1 MKNNNIILL
10 NAIKEKPFIAIG
22 LAIAMFFI
30 IPVIQNFNTSL
41 AFEIWFRD
49 LYQKP
54 INSILYIV
62 FSILFG
68 IFISLY
74 LYSRNKCIKC
84 DLKPTHSTSGF
95 VGSFL
100 GFILGVCPACFSF
113 IGFLL
118 PLSTSIFLTTYTPFF
133 TLLSI
138 AIIIFSINKLGG
150 FKKTNANIFK
160 KMSRL
165 KEDHS

>member
-1 MKNNNIILL
+1 MKNSIMLL

-22 LAIAMFFI
+22 LAIAIFFI
-30 IPVIQNFNTSL
+30 TPIVQSFSTPL

-54 INSILYIV
+54 LNSILYIV

-68 IFISLY
+68 IFISMY

-84 DLKPTHSTSGF
+84 DLKKTYHSTSGF
-95 VGSFL
+95 IGSFL
-100 GFILGVCPACFSF
+100 GFMLGICPACFSF
-113 IGFLL
+113 VGFLL

-150 FKKTNANIFK
+150 FKKVNSNIFMK
-160 KMSRL
+160 N
-165 KEDHS
+165 D

>member
-1 MKNNNIILL
+1 MKNNITLL

-22 LAIAMFFI
+22 LAITMFFI
-30 IPVIQNFNTSL
+30 TPIVQSFNTSL

-54 INSILYIV
+54 LNSILYIV

-68 IFISLY
+68 MFISMY
-74 LYSRNKCIKC
+74 LYSRRNSCTSC
-84 DLKPTHSTSGF
+84 DLKTTTRYTSGF
-95 VGSFL
+95 IGSVL
-100 GFILGVCPACFSF
+100 GFMLGVCPACFSF
-113 IGFLL
+113 VGFLL
-118 PLSTSIFLTTYTPFF
+118 PLSTSIFLATYTPLF

-150 FKKTNANIFK
+150 FKKTNSNLFMK
-160 KMSRL
+160 NN
-165 KEDHS
+165 

>member
-1 MKNNNIILL
+1 MKNNIIVL

-22 LAIAMFFI
+22 LAITMFFI
-30 IPVIQNFNTSL
+30 TPIVQSFSTSL

-54 INSILYIV
+54 LNSILYII
-62 FSILFG
+62 FSMLFG
-68 IFISLY
+68 IFILMY
-74 LYSRNKCIKC
+74 LYSRRNKCIRC

-100 GFILGVCPACFSF
+100 GFMLGVCPACFSF
-113 IGFLL
+113 VGFLL
-118 PLSTSIFLTTYTPFF
+118 PLSTSILLTTYTPFF

-150 FKKTNANIFK
+150 FKKVNVNIFEK
-160 KMSRL
+160 
-165 KEDHS
+165 

>member
-1 MKNNNIILL
+1 MKNNIILL

-30 IPVIQNFNTSL
+30 TPIAQSFSTSL

-54 INSILYIV
+54 FNSILYII

-68 IFISLY
+68 IFISMY
-74 LYSRNKCIKC
+74 LYSRRNKCTSC
-84 DLKPTHSTSGF
+84 DLKTTTRHTSGF
-95 VGSFL
+95 IGSFL
-100 GFILGVCPACFSF
+100 GFVLGVCPACFSF

-138 AIIIFSINKLGG
+138 AIIIISINKLGG
-150 FKKTNANIFK
+150 FKKVNANLFMK
-160 KMSRL
+160 N
-165 KEDHS
+165 D

>member
-1 MKNNNIILL
+1 MKNNIILL

-22 LAIAMFFI
+22 LAITMFFI
-30 IPVIQNFNTSL
+30 TPIIQSFSTSL

-54 INSILYIV
+54 LNSILYIV

-74 LYSRNKCIKC
+74 LYSRNKCIRC
-84 DLKPTHSTSGF
+84 NLKPTHSTSGF

-100 GFILGVCPACFSF
+100 GFMLGVCPACFSF

-118 PLSTSIFLTTYTPFF
+118 PLSTSILLTTYTPFF

-138 AIIIFSINKLGG
+138 AIIILSLNKLGG
-150 FKKTNANIFK
+150 FKNANANLFMK
-160 KMSRL
+160 N
-165 KEDHS
+165 E

>member
-1 MKNNNIILL
+1 MKNSIILL

-22 LAIAMFFI
+22 LAVVIFFI
-30 IPVIQNFNTSL
+30 TPLVPSFSTPL

-54 INSILYIV
+54 LNSILYIV

-68 IFISLY
+68 IFISMY
-74 LYSRNKCIKC
+74 LYSRNKCTKC
-84 DLKPTHSTSGF
+84 DLKTTYHSSSGF

-100 GFILGVCPACFSF
+100 GFMLGVCPACFSF
-113 IGFLL
+113 VGFLL

-150 FKKTNANIFK
+150 FKKVNANIFEK
-160 KMSRL
+160 
-165 KEDHS
+165 